1 VDRNY
6 PIKASDGSYD
16 YINKLY
22 ASLVD
27 GGDGTG
33 KMTYEEM
40 RAIFEYEYFA
50 NSDDYSKIPY
60 ESQMHIS
67 ASRYIQTISD
77 TLRNVTDLKNGIDL
91 DKIYN
96 YGHTY
101 TQSEYDGTYSLRK
114 VIYLLN
120 TIYYYGEAE
129 DDLTEAEKAEIL
141 AGEYT
146 MSLALTLCDESG
158 KQYGY
163 TLRFYNYS
171 GHSLVSI
178 TDERDGTTTSLFYIQ
193 SRDVMKIAKCV
204 VDITEGKII
213 DLNEH

>member
-1 VDRNY
+1 
-6 PIKASDGSYD
+6 
-16 YINKLY
+16 
-22 ASLVD
+22 
-27 GGDGTG
+27 
-33 KMTYEEM
+33 
-40 RAIFEYEYFA
+40 
-50 NSDDYSKIPY
+50 
-60 ESQMHIS
+60 
-67 ASRYIQTISD
+67 
-77 TLRNVTDLKNGIDL
+77 
-91 DKIYN
+91 
-96 YGHTY
+96 
-101 TQSEYDGTYSLRK
+101 
-114 VIYLLN
+114 
-120 TIYYYGEAE
+120 
-129 DDLTEAEKAEIL
+129 
-141 AGEYT
+141 